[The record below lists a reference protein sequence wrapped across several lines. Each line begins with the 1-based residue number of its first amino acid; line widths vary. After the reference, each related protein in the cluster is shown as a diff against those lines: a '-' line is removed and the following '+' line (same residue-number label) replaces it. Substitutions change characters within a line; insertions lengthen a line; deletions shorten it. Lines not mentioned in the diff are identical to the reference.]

1 MNLNNWLNWL
11 FFRMRIQ
18 ELLINWQTYAFRYD
32 EEVPQIAESIVTAL
46 YRIHNPDTLV
56 NQIDL
61 IRK

>member
-18 ELLINWQTYAFRYD
+18 ELLTNWQTYAFRYD
-32 EEVPQIAESIVTAL
+32 EEVRQIAESIVTAL

>member
-1 MNLNNWLNWL
+1 
-11 FFRMRIQ
+11 MRIQ

-32 EEVPQIAESIVTAL
+32 EEVRQIAESIVTAL